1 MLLARRVAIL
11 ALCLACACGFAQALL
26 PVPALTG
33 HVVDQTGTLSAE
45 QLRGLESTL
54 VAFEGTHGA
63 QIVVLLVP
71 TTAPEDIASYANR
84 VGDSWKIGRKD
95 IGDGLILL
103 VAKND
108 RKLRIEVS
116 KALEGAVP
124 DLAAKRVIDDAITPH
139 FKNGDFAGGLD
150 AGVARIMALVK
161 AEGLPSPDGAN
172 SSGSAAS
179 DSAPVGFEWADLLVF
194 LFIGVM
200 VLGSI
205 VRRVFGTKLGSVL
218 TGGAVGAVVWFATA
232 SMVFAAVAG
241 LVALAFVVI
250 SANARRGAASDR
262 WNNWGNG
269 GGGWSPGGGRSGG
282 GGFSSGGG
290 GNFGGGGASGGW

>member
-1 MLLARRVAIL
+1 MLLARGVATLVLWL
-11 ALCLACACGFAQALL
+11 AYACAFAQVLL

-161 AEGLPSPDGAN
+161 AEGLPGPDGA
-172 SSGSAAS
+172 SSASAAS
-179 DSAPVGFEWADLLVF
+179 SSTPNGFAWPDLLVF

-205 VRRVFGTKLGSVL
+205 VRRIFGTKLGSVL
-218 TGGAVGAVVWFATA
+218 TGGAVGAVVWIATA

-262 WNNWGNG
+262 WNSWGAG
-269 GGGWSPGGGRSGG
+269 GGGWSHGGGGSGG